1 MNLHIVAVGQDEFWL
16 TAVERA
22 SAGWQQKAPYTL
34 ECPDD
39 FTDCISSLPASDEDS
54 VLLVDASGQ
63 GNMESIVAMLRSRGW
78 KYVIVVA
85 ADPSAKEAV
94 SVLHRNLGYDY
105 WEKTYDE
112 DDIRERMK
120 LTFNEIEGGRLAK
133 AGNRAGLD
141 PPGIISNNGTVRT
154 GF

>member
-1 MNLHIVAVGQDEFWL
+1 MSLHIVAVGQDIFWL
-16 TAVERA
+16 TAVEKA
-22 SAGWQQKAPYTL
+22 TAGWAGTPETL

-39 FTDCISSLPASDEDS
+39 LTKCISALPAPDANA

-63 GNMESIVAMLRSRGW
+63 SDMEGAVALLRSRGW

-94 SVLHRNLGYDY
+94 SVLRRNVGYDY

-112 DDIRERMK
+112 NDIRERVSAS
-120 LTFNEIEGGRLAK
+120 FDEIECERLAK
-133 AGNRAGLD
+133 KKKREQAGYLRQ
-141 PPGIISNNGTVRT
+141 R
-154 GF
+154 FE

>member
-1 MNLHIVAVGQDEFWL
+1 MSLHIVAVGQDAYWL
-16 TAVERA
+16 TAVKRA
-22 SAGWQQKAPYTL
+22 SAGWQETPPHTL
-34 ECPDD
+34 ECPDA
-39 FTDCISSLPASDEDS
+39 FTDCISSLPAPDADS

-63 GNMESIVAMLRSRGW
+63 SSMEVIVSMLRSRGW
-78 KYVIVVA
+78 RYVIVVA

-120 LTFNEIEGGRLAK
+120 ETFNEIEGGRLARSRERHQ
-133 AGNRAGLD
+133 A
-141 PPGIISNNGTVRT
+141 
-154 GF
+154 